1 LKPKQKSEKKGV
13 KRGVLGG
20 RKGEGKLP
28 APSVLI
34 VFNIKLIGMDK
45 IITLCFLSPVIL
57 FSSR

>member
-13 KRGVLGG
+13 VRRVLGG

-34 VFNIKLIGMDK
+34 VNDD
-45 IITLCFLSPVIL
+45 
-57 FSSR
+57 